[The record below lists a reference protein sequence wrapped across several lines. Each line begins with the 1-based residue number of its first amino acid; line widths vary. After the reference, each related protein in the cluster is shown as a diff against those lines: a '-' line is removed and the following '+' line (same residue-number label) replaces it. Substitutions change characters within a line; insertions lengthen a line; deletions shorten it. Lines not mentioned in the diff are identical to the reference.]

1 MPDARLNLGMPLIV
15 QLLGHLADGGLQAS
29 QALLNTRQLHL
40 HGDAGGNVL
49 FLGTTRGVT
58 DGVVTLGLE
67 YEAHEPLALR
77 MLDDLRA
84 EAIARFNLSGCAV
97 AHRLGAVPVGAAS
110 IAIAA
115 AAPHRREAFAAAEWL
130 LGRIK
135 EVVPIWKCDEGADG
149 TRTWIHPGDMRS
161 AVGVER

>member
-1 MPDARLNLGMPLIV
+1 MVHPDPGPSVAGPPPPPCRLVRAPIDGAS
-15 QLLGHLADGGLQAS
+15 LLAAVS
-29 QALLNTRQLHL
+29 S
-40 HGDAGGNVL
+40 GDAGGNVL

-58 DGVVTLGLE
+58 DGVVTRGLE
-67 YEAHEPLALR
+67 YEAHESLALR

>member
-1 MPDARLNLGMPLIV
+1 MVHPDPGPSVAGPPPPPCRLVRAPIDGES
-15 QLLGHLADGGLQAS
+15 LLAAVS
-29 QALLNTRQLHL
+29 S
-40 HGDAGGNVL
+40 GDAGGNVL

-58 DGVVTLGLE
+58 DGVVTRGLE

>member
-1 MPDARLNLGMPLIV
+1 MVHPDPGPSVAGPPPPPCRLVRAPIDGAS
-15 QLLGHLADGGLQAS
+15 LLAAVS
-29 QALLNTRQLHL
+29 S
-40 HGDAGGNVL
+40 GDAGGNVL

-58 DGVVTLGLE
+58 DGVVTRGLE

>member
-1 MPDARLNLGMPLIV
+1 MDHPDPVRSAVGQPQTAPCRLVRAPIDGAS
-15 QLLGHLADGGLQAS
+15 LLEAVS
-29 QALLNTRQLHL
+29 S
-40 HGDAGGNVL
+40 GDAGGNVL

-58 DGVVTLGLE
+58 DGVVTRGLE

-77 MLDDLRA
+77 MLVDLRA
-84 EAIARFNLSGCAV
+84 EAIDRFKLSGCAV
-97 AHRLGAVPVGAAS
+97 VHRLGAVPVGAAS

-115 AAPHRREAFAAAEWL
+115 AAPHRREAFVAAEWL

-135 EVVPIWKCDEGADG
+135 QVVPIWKCDEGADG